1 MSLQHESRCVR
12 TATRLT
18 PTPPFWLTKMALL
31 KFNDNLEQGLCLSA
45 VGMSLLF
52 VILGLVALFTDNR
65 VLMLVAALFLGLSIL
80 LTIGLLIHTGFFQ
93 KSSDE

>member
-1 MSLQHESRCVR
+1 MS
-12 TATRLT
+12 
-18 PTPPFWLTKMALL
+18 LL
-31 KFNDNLEQGLCLSA
+31 KFNDKLEQGLCLSA

-80 LTIGLLIHTGFFQ
+80 LTIGLLVQTGFNQ
-93 KSSDE
+93 KPSDE

>member
-1 MSLQHESRCVR
+1 
-12 TATRLT
+12 
-18 PTPPFWLTKMALL
+18 MALL

-65 VLMLVAALFLGLSIL
+65 VLMLVAALLLGLSIV
-80 LTIGLLIHTGFFQ
+80 LTIGLLVHTGFFQ

>member
-1 MSLQHESRCVR
+1 MS
-12 TATRLT
+12 
-18 PTPPFWLTKMALL
+18 LL
-31 KFNDNLEQGLCLSA
+31 KFNDKLEQGLCLSA

-80 LTIGLLIHTGFFQ
+80 LTIGLLVHIGFNQ
-93 KSSDE
+93 KPLDE

>member
-1 MSLQHESRCVR
+1 MS
-12 TATRLT
+12 
-18 PTPPFWLTKMALL
+18 LL
-31 KFNDNLEQGLCLSA
+31 KFNDKLEQGLCLSV

-80 LTIGLLIHTGFFQ
+80 LTIGLLVHTGFNQ
-93 KSSDE
+93 KPSDE

>member
-1 MSLQHESRCVR
+1 MS
-12 TATRLT
+12 
-18 PTPPFWLTKMALL
+18 LL
-31 KFNDNLEQGLCLSA
+31 KFNDKWEQGLCLSA

-80 LTIGLLIHTGFFQ
+80 LTIGLLVHTGFNR
-93 KSSDE
+93 KPSDE

>member
-1 MSLQHESRCVR
+1 MSHVVSEQPHVSQVPL
-12 TATRLT
+12 
-18 PTPPFWLTKMALL
+18 PFGRYKMSLL
-31 KFNDNLEQGLCLSA
+31 KFNDRIEQGLCLSA
-45 VGMSLLF
+45 VGMSRLF

-80 LTIGLLIHTGFFQ
+80 LTVGLLIHTGFFQ

>member
-1 MSLQHESRCVR
+1 MS
-12 TATRLT
+12 
-18 PTPPFWLTKMALL
+18 LL
-31 KFNDNLEQGLCLSA
+31 KFNDKLEQGLCLSA

-80 LTIGLLIHTGFFQ
+80 LTIGLLVHTGFNQ
-93 KSSDE
+93 KPLDE

>member
-1 MSLQHESRCVR
+1 MS
-12 TATRLT
+12 
-18 PTPPFWLTKMALL
+18 LL
-31 KFNDNLEQGLCLSA
+31 KFNDKIEQGLCLSA

-80 LTIGLLIHTGFFQ
+80 LTAGLLIHTGFFQ